1 MITYQKRFILII
13 SILTM
18 CPPSPKGKDAGLDN
32 VMASNRFY
40 MCCAWLS
47 CTVYNYACLLFALL
61 VGLLG
66 WILYSNRFVLIE
78 LLLCADPSLSLS
90 LLELSLRT
98 YIPPFPCTLSFPLSS
113 YGRNSVFP
121 AFSWSALIQIW
132 TF

>member
-1 MITYQKRFILII
+1 MITYQKRFILIM

-47 CTVYNYACLLFALL
+47 CTVYNYAVYYLPFWLVSLDGFCIVIDLFWLNF
-61 VGLLG
+61 
-66 WILYSNRFVLIE
+66 YFV
-78 LLLCADPSLSLS
+78 PTRLSLS
-90 LLELSLRT
+90 LLELCLRT
-98 YIPPFPCTLSFPLSS
+98 YLPPFPCTLSFPLSS
-113 YGRNSVFP
+113 YVRNSVFP
-121 AFSWSALIQIW
+121 ALSWSALIQIW